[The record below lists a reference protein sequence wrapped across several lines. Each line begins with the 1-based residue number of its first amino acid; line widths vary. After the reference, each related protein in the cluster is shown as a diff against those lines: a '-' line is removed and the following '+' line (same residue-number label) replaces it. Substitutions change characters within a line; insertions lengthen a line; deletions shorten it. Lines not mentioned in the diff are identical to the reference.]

1 MPPLP
6 SLLFIS
12 VLSIM
17 TGTDYKIK
25 FEILLHND
33 VVCAIFSLPGI
44 INHQPFKI
52 YLPKMKERIWKKNNI
67 QFLTLFSFS
76 FYFVCKTSHEMQIF
90 HTMWKICWYHVHIT
104 WMVNVLFSIL
114 QEIWIAMLSNIPT
127 TYVLL
132 SPWAALQPSRQP
144 NALVCF

>member
-17 TGTDYKIK
+17 TGTNYKIK

-33 VVCAIFSLPGI
+33 VVCAIFSLPEI

-76 FYFVCKTSHEMQIF
+76 FYFVCKIPHADISYYVKNMLVN
-90 HTMWKICWYHVHIT
+90 HVHVT

-114 QEIWIAMLSNIPT
+114 QEIWIAMLSYIPI

-144 NALVCF
+144 NALMCF

>member
-76 FYFVCKTSHEMQIF
+76 FYFVCKTSHADISYYVKNMLVPRS
-90 HTMWKICWYHVHIT
+90 YH
-104 WMVNVLFSIL
+104 MKVNVLFSIL

-132 SPWAALQPSRQP
+132 SLWAALQPSRQP